1 MVQMSLLSFKD
12 THLEVDRV
20 ANDID
25 FGRLQIIEQITVVP
39 IVVTHGI
46 IVLCKTLLHEALVVD
61 VAFFHA
67 EDIVQARRI
76 TYSISRKD
84 GVTHP

>member
-20 ANDID
+20 AYDID
-25 FGRLQIIEQITVVP
+25 FGRLQVIEQVTIVP
-39 IVVTHGI
+39 IVVAHGI
-46 IVLCKTLLHEALVVD
+46 IVLGKTLLHEALVVD
-61 VAFFHA
+61 IALFHA
-67 EDIVQARRI
+67 EDIVQAWRI